1 MAQILRPLGYS
12 GSLQRLVVPENF
24 GASITAYLWGG
35 GGGGGGGPDASVSG
49 GRGGGGG
56 YSVVN
61 FTVSDGD
68 VIEVAVGGG
77 GERGYVGGGARG
89 GNAGASYV
97 PIVFNSAVPPSGQ
110 PEVYRYTNG
119 AYCSFLNIYGVWG
132 ASTYETTFDRT
143 YTVYFPTTSTY
154 TFTASCDNYGTIF
167 LDGFSI
173 LDIGGYTQTYTT
185 SFTVDAG
192 YHTVREY
199 GVNIGGPGAL
209 ALTITG
215 SATLSYSG
223 AYGGYSGGSG
233 SSGSGGGSGGATVLL
248 LNGTAIGVAGGGGG
262 GGGAGRFGSNL
273 PNANAPGP
281 RGNQIAGTNNGQNG
295 QNFSGDG
302 GGAGAGGGGYGGG
315 NGGLTAGNEITGE
328 AGSNGGNYGTST
340 ENPSGTTPGGTGNLY
355 YPGVAG
361 RGGTQNTTGYP
372 GYAAIEFNVYG
383 SYIKDSGTY
392 QAIQKTWVKHNSAWQ
407 EVQKTYIKDNGEWK
421 PIQGSVAPNFSTVAG
436 YFGIDARSAG

>member
-12 GSLQRLVVPENF
+12 GSLQRLVVPQNF
-24 GASITAYLWGG
+24 GADITAYLWGG

-56 YSVVN
+56 YSTVN
-61 FTVSDGD
+61 FSVSDGD

-77 GERGYVGGGARG
+77 GERGYVGGGIRG

-97 PIVFNSAVPPSGQ
+97 PIVFNSAAPPSGQ

-119 AYCSFLNIYGVWG
+119 AWCSFLNTYGVWG
-132 ASTYETTFDRT
+132 PSTYESTFDRT
-143 YTVYFPTTSTY
+143 YTVYFPATGTY
-154 TFTASCDNYGTIF
+154 TFTGSCDNYGSIF
-167 LDGFSI
+167 LDGYNI
-173 LDIGGYTQTYTT
+173 LDLGGFTTTYST
-185 SFTVDAG
+185 SFNVDSG
-192 YHTVREY
+192 YHTIREY
-199 GVNIGGPGAL
+199 GVNTGGPGAIG
-209 ALTITG
+209 LTIVGG
-215 SATLSYSG
+215 SSLSYSG
-223 AYGGYSGGSG
+223 AYGGASGGSG

-248 LNGTAIGVAGGGGG
+248 LNGDVIGVAGGGGG

-281 RGNQIAGTNNGQNG
+281 RGNQLPGINNGQNG
-295 QNFSGDG
+295 QNFGGDG

-315 NGGLTAGNEITGE
+315 NGGLTAGGEITGE

-340 ENPSGTTPGGTGNLY
+340 QGPGGATPAGTGNAY

-361 RGGTQNTTGYP
+361 KGGVQNTTGYP

-383 SYIKDSGTY
+383 SFVKDSGVY
-392 QAIQKTWVKHNSAWQ
+392 QPIQTTWVNYNFAWR

-421 PIQGSVAPNFSTVAG
+421 PIQGSVAPTFSTVAG
-436 YFGIDARSAG
+436 YFGVESRSA

>member
-1 MAQILRPLGYS
+1 MSQILRPLGYS

-24 GASITAYLWGG
+24 GASVTAYLWGG
-35 GGGGGGGPDASVSG
+35 GGGGGGGPDASVAG

-56 YSVVN
+56 YSTVN

-77 GERGYVGGGARG
+77 GERGYVGGGVRG

-97 PIVFNSAVPPSGQ
+97 PIVFNSANPPSGEA
-110 PEVYRYTNG
+110 PVYRYTNG
-119 AYCSFLNIYGVWG
+119 AYCSFLNTYGVWG
-132 ASTYETTFDRT
+132 ESTYEATFDRT

-167 LDGFSI
+167 LDGFAV
-173 LDIGGYTQTYTT
+173 LDITGFTSTNTT
-185 SFTVDAG
+185 SFTISSG
-192 YHTVREY
+192 YHTIREY
-199 GVNIGGPGAL
+199 GVNTGGPGAL

-215 SATLSYSG
+215 GDSESYSG
-223 AYGGYSGGSG
+223 AYGGSSGGSG

-281 RGNQIAGTNNGQNG
+281 RGNQITGINNGQNG
-295 QNFSGDG
+295 QSFSGDG
-302 GGAGAGGGGYGGG
+302 GGAGAGGGGQGGG
-315 NGGLTAGNEITGE
+315 NGGYTAGNEITGE
-328 AGSNGGNYGTST
+328 AGSNGGNYGTLTQS
-340 ENPSGTTPGGTGNLY
+340 PSGVAPGGTSNIY
-355 YPGVAG
+355 YPGIAG

-372 GYAAIEFNVYG
+372 GYAAIEFNVFG
-383 SYIKDSGTY
+383 SFVKDGGVY
-392 QAIQKTWVKHNSAWQ
+392 QPVQTTWIKHNSAWR
-407 EVQKTYIKDNGEWK
+407 EVQKTYIKSDGEWR
-421 PIQGSVAPNFSTVAG
+421 PIQGSVAPTFSTVAG
-436 YFGIDARSAG
+436 YFGVDPRSFS